1 MESERRDLE
10 YFGKGLTDEQV
21 VEKKRMLRES
31 AQAHPEIAEYFR
43 ELCADFCVRNPQEAT
58 KQRETKEW
66 EQQESAFS
74 VEKMSAL
81 QHTYESHHSQQK
93 SLHSWFA
100 NMCSTTFAS
109 IE

>member
-1 MESERRDLE
+1 MQSERRDLE

-43 ELCADFCVRNPQEAT
+43 ELAVDFCVRFPEEAT
-58 KQRETKEW
+58 RQRETREW
-66 EQQESAFS
+66 EKQESAFS

-81 QHTYESHHSQQK
+81 SNEYNESHNTQQK
-93 SLHSWFA
+93 SFH
-100 NMCSTTFAS
+100 
-109 IE
+109 